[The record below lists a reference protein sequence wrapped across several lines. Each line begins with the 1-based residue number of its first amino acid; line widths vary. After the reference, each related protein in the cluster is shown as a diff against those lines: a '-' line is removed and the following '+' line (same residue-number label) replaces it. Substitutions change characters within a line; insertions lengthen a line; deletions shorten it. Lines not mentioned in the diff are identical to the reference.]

1 MNNIMRRILAYL
13 FLTIALLTNCLAQN
27 IRISDEGDVDNTF
40 IINCDN
46 ANSEYSTS
54 VYFFDSGGSGTYR
67 PNESYRRNISST
79 NGGSISIKFTQFN
92 LALGTFLTIKD
103 AISQQILVSNAT
115 GTSLNGQTI
124 TSNRGA
130 LQFIW
135 SSGATGGPGFKA
147 KVWCGSM
154 CQVFSTTI
162 VSSVAQTYEGDPQT
176 GISEI
181 YYGVCHDEEVSFTAN
196 SDFPNNNN
204 LYAQSDSTLDYTWG
218 VVYMGDTILTHTGV
232 GGNTFSNAFH
242 QGGGY
247 YIFCNAVDSNGC
259 INRNINTK
267 KVRVSLHPV
276 PESVSFFPDSVCT
289 GTQVTM
295 FGAPYVE
302 PWIDF
307 NADIFNVISICYD
320 DYACYPFHLYSQI
333 YPDTAIINSIDDI
346 ERIYI
351 NMEHSYLGDLSIL
364 VKCPNGQSCLLKAYN
379 SGTPT
384 IAPGW
389 SITTVNNPDSYGGN
403 IIHLGLAP
411 DPSSGT
417 ACYYTAGE
425 GYSYNFTP
433 SATQPMGGS
442 TSSASNPNITSIS
455 YTDPCGNTETSY
467 VLNPGDYASYE
478 SMSSLVGCP
487 LNGLWTLYVCDHLN
501 YDNGFVFEWGIFF
514 NEEINYDYLWSYS
527 NTYLESSFSWSGEGL
542 QTGMNGD
549 SYATAIVH
557 NSDTSNWREI
567 PYTFTATDN
576 FGCTYDT
583 TIIVHVKPAMYED
596 CDSTITMNETE
607 LTEEI
612 SIIPNPVHDIINI
625 YSPETISE
633 IEIVNTL
640 GKVVKRVD
648 VNAYNV
654 ACNVEDLPNGL
665 YVVRIYAN
673 SHAEHSRS
681 ARVVRKFIKE

>member
-27 IRISDEGDVDNTF
+27 IRISDEGDIDNTF

-67 PNESYRRNISST
+67 PNENYRRNITST
-79 NGGSISIKFTQFN
+79 NGGSINIKFTQFS
-92 LALGTFLTIKD
+92 LASGTLLTIRD
-103 AISQQILVSNAT
+103 AISQEVLVLNAT
-115 GTSLNGQTI
+115 GTTLNGRTF
-124 TSNRGA
+124 TSNRGS
-130 LQFIW
+130 LQFVW
-135 SSGATGGPGFKA
+135 TSGTSTGAGFRA
-147 KVWCGSM
+147 KVWCGAM

-162 VSSVAQTYEGDPQT
+162 VSSVAQTSDGNPQT

-181 YYGVCHDEEVSFTAN
+181 YYGVCLEEEVSFTAN

-232 GGNTFSNAFH
+232 GGNTFSYAFH

-259 INRNINTK
+259 INRNINKK

-289 GTQVTM
+289 GTQITM
-295 FGAPYVE
+295 VGDPYVE
-302 PWIDF
+302 PWI
-307 NADIFNVISICYD
+307 NYNPDIFNILSICYD
-320 DYACYPFHLYSQI
+320 NLACNHFFLDSQI

-364 VKCPNGQSCLLKAYN
+364 VKCPNGQSCLLKAF
-379 SGTPT
+379 SSSTPT
-384 IAPGW
+384 MASGW
-389 SITTVNNPDSYGGN
+389 SITTVNNPSSINGAS
-403 IIHLGLAP
+403 IHLGLAP
-411 DPSSGT
+411 DPPESNP
-417 ACYYTAGE
+417 CYYTAGE
-425 GYSYNFTP
+425 GYEYNFTP
-433 SATQPMGGS
+433 TATQPMGGNPS
-442 TSSASNPNITSIS
+442 IYNNPNLTSIT
-455 YTDPCGNTETSY
+455 YTDPCLNTQTSD

-478 SMSSLVGCP
+478 SMASLVGCP
-487 LNGLWTLYVCDHLN
+487 LNGLWTLYICDHIH
-501 YDNGFVFEWGIFF
+501 YDNGFIFEWGIFF
-514 NEEINYDYLWSYS
+514 NEDVYNDNLWSYS
-527 NTYLESSFSWSGEGL
+527 NSYPESSFSWSGEGL
-542 QTGMNGD
+542 QTGMSGV

-557 NSDTSNWREI
+557 NSDTSAWREI

-583 TIIVHVKPAMYED
+583 TIIVHVKPAMYEG
-596 CDSTITMNETE
+596 CDSTPTMNETE

-633 IEIVNTL
+633 IEIVNTM
-640 GKVVKRVD
+640 GKVVKRVY

-673 SHAEHSRS
+673 SHAENSRS

>member
-1 MNNIMRRILAYL
+1 MRRLLVYL
-13 FLTIALLTNCLAQN
+13 LLTIALLTNCIAQT

-46 ANSEYSTS
+46 ANSESTTS
-54 VYFFDSGGSGTYR
+54 VYFFDSGENGIYR
-67 PNESYRRNISST
+67 PNESYRRNITST
-79 NGGSISIKFTQFN
+79 NGGSINIKFIQFS
-92 LALGTFLTIKD
+92 LASGTFLTIRD
-103 AISQQILVSNAT
+103 AVSQQVLAFNAT
-115 GTSLNGQTI
+115 GTSLANQTF
-124 TSNRGA
+124 TSNRGS
-130 LQFIW
+130 LEFIW
-135 SSGATGGPGFKA
+135 SSESAISQGFKA
-147 KVWCGSM
+147 KVWCGAM

-162 VSSVAQTYEGDPQT
+162 VSSVAQTYEGNPQT
-176 GISEI
+176 GLSEI
-181 YYGVCHDEEVSFTAN
+181 YYGVCLEEEVLFTAN

-218 VVYMGDTILTHTGV
+218 IVYMDDTILMHTGI
-232 GGNTFSNAFH
+232 GASNFSYTFPH
-242 QGGGY
+242 GGGY
-247 YIFCNAVDSNGC
+247 YVFCDAVDQNGC
-259 INRNINTK
+259 INRNINNK

-289 GTQVTM
+289 GTQITM
-295 FGAPYVE
+295 VGDPYVE
-302 PWIDF
+302 PWIND
-307 NADIFNVISICYD
+307 NPDIFNIITICHD
-320 DYACYPFHLYSQI
+320 NYACYPFNLDAQI
-333 YPDTAIINSIDDI
+333 YTDTAIINSIDDI

-351 NMEHSYLGDLSIL
+351 NMEHSFLGDLSLL
-364 VKCPNGQSCLLKAYN
+364 VKCPNGQSCLLKAHN
-379 SGTPT
+379 SDTPT

-389 SITTVNNPDSYGGN
+389 SITTVNNPSSIFGAN
-403 IIHLGLAP
+403 IHLGLAP
-411 DPSSGT
+411 DPSSGS

-425 GYSYNFTP
+425 GYEYNFTP
-433 SATQPMGGS
+433 TATQPMGGS
-442 TSSASNPNITSIS
+442 QYLSSNPNLTSIT
-455 YTDPCGNTETSY
+455 YTDPCGNTEASN
-467 VLNPGDYASYE
+467 VLNPGDYAPYE
-478 SMSSLVGCP
+478 SMASLVGCP
-487 LNGLWTLYVCDHLN
+487 LNGLWTLYVCDHL
-501 YDNGFVFEWGIFF
+501 YLDNGFIFEWGIFF
-514 NEEINYDYLWSYS
+514 NGDVYNDNLWSYS
-527 NTYLESSFSWSGEGL
+527 NSYPESSFSWSGEGL

-557 NSDTSNWREI
+557 NNDTNNWREI
-567 PYTFTATDN
+567 PYTFSATDN

-583 TIIVHVKPAMYED
+583 TIIVHVKPAIYEG
-596 CDSTITMNETE
+596 CDSTPTMNETE

-612 SIIPNPVHDIINI
+612 SIIPNPVHGIINI

-633 IEIVNTL
+633 IEIVNIL